1 MILRRVMEHLRK
13 QEWTAI
19 GIDFVIVVVGVFV
32 GIQVSNWNSDAVDR
46 RRGVEYVERLSRDLE
61 ADLAARRADVAYY
74 AAVQDGLVRANALL
88 NQPSS
93 DAEDL
98 VVAAYRGSELIY
110 SAPTRATWDEIVSAG
125 DIGLLPRGAVE
136 SGIASYFAADTGQ
149 MSAESM
155 ERSEYR
161 RAVRETIPLEIQIAL
176 RSGCSD
182 VRDDHGRIVGFV
194 EHCTL
199 DVDRAAMERA
209 AAAIRASEAI
219 RRTLRYQYSN
229 VYSARS
235 NLNADVIEL
244 ERGLAA
250 LRGE

>member
-32 GIQVSNWNSDAVDR
+32 GIQVANWNSDAVDR

-74 AAVQDGLVRANALL
+74 AAVQDSLVRANDLL

-98 VVAAYRGSELIY
+98 VVAAYRASELMY
-110 SAPTRATWDEIVSAG
+110 SPPTRATWDEIVSAG

-149 MSAESM
+149 MSMESM

-176 RSGCSD
+176 RGGCSD
-182 VRDDHGRIVGFV
+182 VRDDHGELSGSSSIARWTSIARRWSGRRRQSAQAKRSVAR
-194 EHCTL
+194 C
-199 DVDRAAMERA
+199 
-209 AAAIRASEAI
+209 AISIPMSI
-219 RRTLRYQYSN
+219 RRAPISMPT
-229 VYSARS
+229 
-235 NLNADVIEL
+235 
-244 ERGLAA
+244 
-250 LRGE
+250 